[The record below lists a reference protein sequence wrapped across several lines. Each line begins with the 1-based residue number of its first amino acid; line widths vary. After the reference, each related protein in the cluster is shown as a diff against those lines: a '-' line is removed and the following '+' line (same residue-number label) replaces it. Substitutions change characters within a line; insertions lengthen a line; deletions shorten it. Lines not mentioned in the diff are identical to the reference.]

1 MAIMIRP
8 NGKAKK
14 IAYSILGKPANFDK
28 KSQRDKEIDR
38 RLLFYETYK
47 VR

>member
-8 NGKAKK
+8 AGKATK
-14 IAYSILGKPANFDK
+14 ICYKILGKPANFDK
-28 KSQRDKEIDR
+28 KSQRDKDIDR